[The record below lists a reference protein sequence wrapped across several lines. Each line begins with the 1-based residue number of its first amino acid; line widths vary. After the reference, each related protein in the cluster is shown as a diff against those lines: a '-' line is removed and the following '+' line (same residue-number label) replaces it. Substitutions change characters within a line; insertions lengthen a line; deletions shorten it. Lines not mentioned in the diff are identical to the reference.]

1 MLVLL
6 DGGLLAVLGEIV
18 MSQERYCKG
27 NVGLGRCQIP
37 VVKCF
42 VDNMQGSGT
51 SWFFEVGGH
60 ASNGIDF

>member
-1 MLVLL
+1 M
-6 DGGLLAVLGEIV
+6 LGEIV

-42 VDNMQGSGT
+42 VDNVQGSDT
-51 SWFFEVGGH
+51 TWFFEVGGH